1 VKVLRELRRIKFVP
15 LTSSFS
21 LRELKDSYF
30 ITGYQGFGLVG
41 YITTRYLAR
50 ELGLRKIGFIKT
62 KYIPDV
68 TMYTR
73 DLDLIYPFEVYA
85 GPVGNNKVVV
95 VVNNAI
101 PSNVEKTAYTEFI
114 AKFAKRLGVKEVIL
128 VGGLD
133 QEYRSSPEEKYRWI
147 PLNDPI
153 TKLEANILED
163 RYIVGLLALTMM
175 FVKAYGLKGFVIL
188 PFTEPFKPD
197 PRASAVAV
205 DVIGKILGVEM
216 RTDKL
221 MEEAMILE
229 AIEAEKEKFKRT
241 VEELERAPRSTYM

>member
-1 VKVLRELRRIKFVP
+1 VRKIKFIP
-15 LTSSFS
+15 LTESF
-21 LRELKDSYF
+21 KIGGFKNSYF

-41 YITTRYLAR
+41 YITTRYLAK
-50 ELGLRKIGFIKT
+50 ELNLPKVGFIKT
-62 KYIPDV
+62 NYMPDV

-85 GPVGNNKVVV
+85 GHVGGNKVVI

-114 AKFAKRLGVKEVIL
+114 ARFAKKLDVKEVIL

-133 QEYRSSPEEKYRWI
+133 QEYRSNPNEKYRWI
-147 PLNDPI
+147 PLNKPI
-153 TKLEANILED
+153 TKLDANILED

-175 FVKAYGLKGFVIL
+175 FMKAYGLKGLVIL

-197 PRASAVAV
+197 PRASAIAV
-205 DVIGKILGVEM
+205 EVISGILGVTIQTE
-216 RTDKL
+216 KL
-221 MEEAMILE
+221 MEEALLLE
-229 AIEAEKEKFKRT
+229 AIEAEKEKFKKT
-241 VEELERAPRSTYM
+241 IEELERGPRSTYM